1 MQIDSGV
8 SRRGQHLEIDAAER
22 EMFAVAHRTNRETDP
37 IRCRNSVDDLCTRR
51 LGELEM
57 TGEEVGMEVRLEHRF
72 DRERH
77 LASIREV
84 LVDVAQRIHHHR
96 PARRAVADQVA
107 RLRKATE
114 VVLLED
120 EV

>member
-1 MQIDSGV
+1 
-8 SRRGQHLEIDAAER
+8 
-22 EMFAVAHRTNRETDP
+22 MFTVAHRTNREPDT
-37 IRCRNSVDDLCTRR
+37 IRSRNSVDDLGTRG
-51 LGELEM
+51 LGELEV

-96 PARRAVADQVA
+96 PARRAIADQVT
-107 RLRKATE
+107 RLRETPE